1 MSAALLVLAAWW
13 MPAVTVVVLIV
24 RAVRSDPRLVE
35 DRQVE
40 MLDAVWM
47 LPAHDEGIHA
57 L

>member
-1 MSAALLVLAAWW
+1 VI
-13 MPAVTVVVLIV
+13 VGVRIV

-35 DRQVE
+35 DREVE

-47 LPAHDEGIHA
+47 LPAHEEGIHA